1 MSILF
6 EPGKLGDIDI
16 KNRVL
21 MAPLT
26 RNRAYP
32 DGTPH
37 EMAVTYYA
45 QRASAGLIISEG
57 AQIVPMAKGYINT
70 PGIHNAKQIAAWKE
84 ITDAVHANGGKIV
97 LQLWHVGRIS
107 HTSLL
112 PEGSAPLAP
121 SAIQA
126 EAPTFTEEGPANV
139 SAPRELSVAEIEAI
153 VTEYAD
159 AAQASIEAGFDGVEV
174 HGANGYL
181 LNQFISTNTND
192 RTDAYGGSPEKRAKL
207 LLDVVDAVSERI
219 GRGRVGVRLSPTG
232 TFNDIH
238 DAEVSATYGY
248 LFEEIGK
255 RDLAFLHVVEAFPG
269 FEPSGPDKDLVQN
282 LRAGYTGNY
291 IANGGYDKDSAA
303 EAVEKGVAAVSFG
316 RMFISNP
323 DLPERLRLGA
333 ELNPVDDDTLYGGD
347 EKGYTD
353 YKALSVA
360 A

>member
-6 EPGKLGDIDI
+6 EPTKLGDIDV
-16 KNRVL
+16 KNRVF

-26 RNRAYP
+26 RNRAHR

-37 EMAVTYYA
+37 EIAVTYYA
-45 QRASAGLIISEG
+45 QRASAGLIVSEG
-57 AQIVPMAKGYINT
+57 SQIAPMAKGYVNT
-70 PGIHNAKQIAAWKE
+70 PGIHNAKQITAWKE
-84 ITDAVHANGGKIV
+84 ITDAVHAKGGKIV

-112 PEGSAPLAP
+112 PHGNAPLAP

-126 EAPTFTEEGPANV
+126 EAPTFTEDGPANV
-139 SAPRELSVAEIEAI
+139 SAPRELSAAEIETI
-153 VTEYAD
+153 VTEYTD
-159 AAQASIEAGFDGVEV
+159 AAQASIDAGFDGVEV

-192 RTDAYGGSPEKRAKL
+192 RTDAYGGSPENRAKL

-238 DAEVSATYGY
+238 DGEASATYSF
-248 LFEEIGK
+248 LFAEIDK
-255 RDLAFLHVVEAFPG
+255 RELAFLHVVEAFPG
-269 FEPSGPDKDLVQN
+269 FEPSGPDKDLIQN
-282 LRAGYTGNY
+282 LRTAYSGNY

-303 EAVEKGVAAVSFG
+303 EAVEKGAAAVSFG

-333 ELNPVDDDTLYGGD
+333 ELNSVDDETLYGGD
-347 EKGYTD
+347 EKGYID
-353 YKALSVA
+353 YQALSSA

>member
-1 MSILF
+1 MSTLF
-6 EPGKLGDIDI
+6 EPGKMGDIDV
-16 KNRVL
+16 KNRVF

-26 RNRAYP
+26 RNRAHP

-37 EMAVTYYA
+37 QLAVEYYT

-57 AQIVPMAKGYINT
+57 VQIVPMAKGYVNT
-70 PGIHNAKQIAAWKE
+70 PGIHNAKQIAAWKD
-84 ITDAVHANGGKIV
+84 ITDAVHAKGGKIV

-112 PEGSAPLAP
+112 PDGNAPLAP
-121 SAIQA
+121 SAIQVDA
-126 EAPTFTEEGPANV
+126 GTFTEEGPTNV
-139 SAPRELSVAEIEAI
+139 SSPRELTVTEIEAI

-159 AAQASIEAGFDGVEV
+159 AAQASIDAGFDGVEV

-192 RTDAYGGSPEKRAKL
+192 RTDAYGGSPENRSKL
-207 LLDVVDAVSERI
+207 LLDVVDAVSHRI

-238 DAEVSATYGY
+238 DAEAGATYSH
-248 LFEEIGK
+248 LFAEIDK

-269 FEPSGPDKDLVQN
+269 FEPSAEEQELNQS
-282 LRAGYTGNY
+282 LRKTFSGNY
-291 IANGGYDKDSAA
+291 IANGGYDGASAA
-303 EAVEKGVAAVSFG
+303 AAVENGAVAVSFG

-333 ELNPVDDDTLYGGD
+333 ELNVLDDTTLYGGS

-353 YKALSVA
+353 YPALPSA